1 MVDKI
6 ETAIETTIQDGI
18 KRDVY
23 GGISLVRW
31 STKTGMYVSP
41 WWSEQRDVDL
51 RNFWKR
57 SDHLSGAVYT
67 MTSKI
72 SSIPFKVVPR
82 DIGNKENYNK
92 AIRMTE
98 ELESVPEF
106 GGGWQGFITKFIE
119 DYLTQ
124 DNGAFAE
131 VIGAGR
137 PDGPLIG
144 RPVSIAH
151 LDSSRC
157 QRTGNAEY
165 PVLYRSAQGKLHK
178 LHFTRVM
185 FASQMTSPIEDMF
198 GVGFC
203 AVSRCVG
210 VAQTLMDIIQFK
222 QEKLGSRPHRAIL
235 IPQGGMDPADIASA
249 FELAESAMDS
259 QGLSRYS
266 KVVLAG
272 SSSMPEADLKMVE
285 LSQLPEGFDEQTSI
299 TLGMATIALAFG
311 VDARELFPAMTAG
324 ATRADALLQHL
335 KQRGKGPGQILAML
349 EQIFAYKYLPKD
361 MRLIFDFQDD
371 AQDRQEAEISEIRA
385 NKRVQDITSGSVD
398 LRTTRELM
406 MADLE
411 ITRRQFERL
420 ELSDGRLPDGAPVVA
435 LFYRHDKE
443 YKDWLNVG
451 TDDPLDRKSNDQ
463 EAMLEIIRERI
474 AQVSMAL
481 VTSPPNS
488 VTVDRAM
495 EALAALSKLD
505 EFYRMPEETP
515 IGAILGVFSTAP
527 QEEESGNGNRIDERV
542 RTTDLTTPKEDNET
556 DSRDSIRAHP
566 DDKPQ

>member
-92 AIRMTE
+92 AIIMTE